1 MSKGEVAF
9 MLLWV
14 ILAVFTFVYSFTLP
28 LMAMILELMFSC
40 INIVASTLFIIT
52 WIKQLVMTFGHTPIH
67 RGVINIVASIRNNQT
82 SFGLFGLPY
91 CDPSA

>member
-1 MSKGEVAF
+1 MSAKTDPFLIKYMTMKMSKGEVAF

-28 LMAMILELMFSC
+28 LTAMILELMFSC

-52 WIKQLVMTFGHTPIH
+52 WIKQLKGK
-67 RGVINIVASIRNNQT
+67 NNV
-82 SFGLFGLPY
+82 
-91 CDPSA
+91 

>member
-1 MSKGEVAF
+1 MWVPHLCGEHPHCPMSAKTDPFLIKKMTMKMSKGEVAF

-28 LMAMILELMFSC
+28 LVAMILELMFSC

-52 WIKQLVMTFGHTPIH
+52 WIKQLKGK
-67 RGVINIVASIRNNQT
+67 NNV
-82 SFGLFGLPY
+82 
-91 CDPSA
+91 